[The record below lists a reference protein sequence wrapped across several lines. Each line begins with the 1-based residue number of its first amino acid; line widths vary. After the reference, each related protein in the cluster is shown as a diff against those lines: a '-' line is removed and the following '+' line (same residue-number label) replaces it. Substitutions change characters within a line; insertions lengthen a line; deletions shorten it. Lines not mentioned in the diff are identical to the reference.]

1 MAAVTEDS
9 SLASQCLDFCQM
21 LAGKSLS
28 FSFSLTVGTNF
39 SFSLETRGKGA
50 VSSPKKKKKPTPSTL
65 RRNARRRE
73 EFLKKKLAPTAE
85 KSHQE
90 VSEEETKSPG
100 EALTVLCHHPSP
112 APSSERRKVI
122 TVGREKEVPTF
133 SQLDG
138 ATPASALV
146 ARKEMT
152 ARCEFCSK
160 QEFNPGRPV
169 LTEMSQY
176 SKVTCPGCFVKAT
189 EVGGCE
195 ECNRG
200 LDFKTGK
207 RYAGHPNLKCRSCQ

>member
-39 SFSLETRGKGA
+39 SFSLETKGKGA
-50 VSSPKKKKKPTPSTL
+50 LSSPKKKKNPTPSTL

-85 KSHQE
+85 KSHQV

-100 EALTVLCHHPSP
+100 KALTVLHHHPSP

-138 ATPASALV
+138 ATPASAPIP
-146 ARKEMT
+146 RKEMT
-152 ARCEFCSK
+152 SRCSK
-160 QEFNPGRPV
+160 QEWNPGRPV
-169 LTEMSQY
+169 MTEMSQH
-176 SKVTCPGCFVKAT
+176 SKVTCPGCFLKAT

-207 RYAGHPNLKCRSCQ
+207 RYEDHPNLKCRSCQ